1 MLFPNWPKMDLSPRQ
16 DGHFKR
22 NWDYKPFWSLKI
34 IKIKFKIWSEDDGT
48 GLSFRFHKKSLSK
61 CSIICNLVLHHFM
74 NSTKITSNNPNDFND
89 QKLPDLE
96 FQVIW
101 MKKSYGLLVSSHTF
115 IELVQTS
122 LNQNLKLRYF
132 GRKW

>member
-1 MLFPNWPKMDLSPRQ
+1 
-16 DGHFKR
+16 
-22 NWDYKPFWSLKI
+22 
-34 IKIKFKIWSEDDGT
+34 
-48 GLSFRFHKKSLSK
+48 
-61 CSIICNLVLHHFM
+61 M

-132 GRKW
+132 GRK